1 MLKYIWRDKKQL
13 IIIIGIILVCSIAI
27 AIGIY
32 AQVTNSKIT
41 KTKEEKREAN
51 YEDLKNNF
59 DTIFTNTVNKEGA
72 VNVENANV
80 NYDELIETKYD
91 VNEKK
96 ETKYSIIAKIPLFK
110 KETETTKKINQE
122 IFNTFGGKIVDII
135 TNSSAD
141 TIYNMGYVGYI
152 NDNILSL
159 VIKCTLKEGTKAQ
172 RTIIQTYNYNIDE
185 DRLVTLDEIMQKRN
199 LDKEK
204 VQNQIT
210 QEITKLSKQNA
221 SFANQG
227 YNVYVRNPNDD
238 IYKIENTPNFFLGK
252 NKTLYLVYAYGN
264 NDYTSETD
272 LVIF

>member
-13 IIIIGIILVCSIAI
+13 IILIAILLVCSIAI

-32 AQVTNSKIT
+32 AQITNSKIT
-41 KTKEEKREAN
+41 KTEEEKQQAN

-59 DTIFTNTVNKEGA
+59 DSIFTNTINKEGSA
-72 VNVENANV
+72 KIENSNI
-80 NYDELIETKYD
+80 NYDDIIETKYK

-96 ETKYSIIAKIPLFK
+96 ETKYNIVAEIPLFK
-110 KETETTKKINQE
+110 KETETTKRINQE
-122 IFNTFGGKIVDII
+122 IFNTFGKKVVDIVKNNK
-135 TNSSAD
+135 TY
-141 TIYNMGYVGYI
+141 TVYNLGYVGYI

-159 VIKCTLKEGTKAQ
+159 VIKCTLKEGTTAQ

-185 DRLVTLDEIMQKRN
+185 DKLMTIEDIIQTKN

-204 VQNQIT
+204 MQKQIT
-210 QEITKLSKQNA
+210 EEITKLSKQNA

-238 IYKIENTPNFFLGK
+238 MYKLENTPNFFLGK

-272 LVIF
+272 LIIF

>member
-41 KTKEEKREAN
+41 KTKEERIEAN

-96 ETKYSIIAKIPLFK
+96 ETKYSIVAKIPLFK

-135 TNSSAD
+135 TNSNTD
-141 TIYNMGYVGYI
+141 TIYNLGYVGYI

-185 DRLVTLDEIMQKRN
+185 DRIVTLDEIMQKRN

-204 VQNQIT
+204 VQDQIT

-221 SFANQG
+221 NFANQG

-238 IYKIENTPNFFLGK
+238 IYKVENTPNFFLGK